1 MSALMPEQQG
11 TAPSFYDSREALR
24 YSHQTS
30 QLQEELA
37 VAALQLLDLRAAPQL
52 LLDLGCGSGMSGA
65 VLTDHGHA
73 WVGCDISSDMLALA
87 QGTTAS
93 SSMLPDGQL
102 ALQPKQQRLKLD
114 SVALPCNTL
123 SLASRTG
130 HNSLNHRPAKHPGRE
145 NAAAGRGLVVQSD
158 MAQGIPLR
166 GNSIDGAISISA
178 VQWLCHASEPHKAL
192 RRLFRSLHS
201 CLKPERKSVM
211 QVYLTEEDQVT
222 LLLETARAEGFSG
235 GLYVDFPHKGLAK
248 KHFLCLSKGHSSGLE
263 GHIWSQSCPL
273 ALPLHCGCT
282 WQWLQK
288 TTKLQSNDHELDVDA
303 HPAKM
308 SMHAN
313 LPREKPSHVR
323 AAAISSRHVKQT
335 KRLLRLFRHALEKQ
349 SSTTQPDLGVTRSGS
364 AAQSS
369 QTASLSATSAR
380 PVPALASAA
389 PAAASESHKPAA
401 DGRASAAA
409 PAQSSAAL
417 SSESEAH
424 LQTVFL
430 VETSIPWEVA
440 NFSACQVPCV
450 FNVSVLPSSVPAQQ
464 LQSSEAAAPESLED
478 QKLAAEEMVAQALK
492 QVFQGC
498 MLHCSTSIKV
508 VSHQLFM
515 QKLKQ
520 RSCLKRGAVQVE
532 TVQNACEYSED
543 GSIFAKVLDQSSL
556 PDLATP
562 SESEH
567 IPGPSTKHRSVD
579 WPEVLAGVLQTL
591 PKHPEPWQAALRRP
605 KAKRARASREDTAV
619 LLSMRQFIAS
629 RQLHAVITQDNML
642 NKSESESQP
651 LGAGRCPDGLLEPA
665 RRTLATAAAVHQ
677 LVIQAAQNG
686 VTAEGLVTRV
696 LQISGFVNHLVFSTK
711 IAKQGVCK
719 GEESTEEGVPD
730 ASLLRSALIVQAT
743 EASALHA
750 EHDLSVVAVN
760 MRVLTGCA
768 WCDVICFVDRLI
780 P

>member
-498 MLHCSTSIKV
+498 MLHCSTSIK
-508 VSHQLFM
+508 
-515 QKLKQ
+515 
-520 RSCLKRGAVQVE
+520 
-532 TVQNACEYSED
+532 
-543 GSIFAKVLDQSSL
+543 
-556 PDLATP
+556 
-562 SESEH
+562 
-567 IPGPSTKHRSVD
+567 
-579 WPEVLAGVLQTL
+579 TL

-719 GEESTEEGVPD
+719 GEESTEEGQDPNFGY
-730 ASLLRSALIVQAT
+730 T
-743 EASALHA
+743 
-750 EHDLSVVAVN
+750 
-760 MRVLTGCA
+760 
-768 WCDVICFVDRLI
+768 
-780 P
+780 